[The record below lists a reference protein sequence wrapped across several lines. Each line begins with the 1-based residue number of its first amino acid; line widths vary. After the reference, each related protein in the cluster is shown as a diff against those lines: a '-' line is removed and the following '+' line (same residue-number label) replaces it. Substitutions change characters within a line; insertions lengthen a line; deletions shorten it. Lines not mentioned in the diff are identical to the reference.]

1 MKDLIKRAFLNFL
14 NEYGVFVDL
23 GEDSTDCIRRML
35 NKDLVDINKV
45 ALEKNCENW
54 LDVFIELRD
63 EMLDNKELL
72 SVQIGDDTFLY
83 LLNGDKGD
91 LFDNLFYYF
100 A

>member
-23 GEDSTDCIRRML
+23 EEDSSDCIRRML